1 MIRFGLVLPVAVAL
15 ATMLTAC
22 QPRDRIPNPP
32 DVRSAPE
39 TGPGLEPV
47 YGQWEADKALQLR
60 AQPNASSSIVATIG
74 AGQALK
80 VIGRARNSD
89 WLAVQT
95 GGTTGYVRIH
105 LVRLKGSAP
114 TGTRGTTTTLAK
126 PVDNAGPTI
135 KAAPR
140 SKIQSE
146 PVAN

>member
-1 MIRFGLVLPVAVAL
+1 MIRFGRVLPVAVAL

-22 QPRDRIPNPP
+22 QTRDRIPNPP
-32 DVRSAPE
+32 EVRSAPD

-47 YGQWEADKALQLR
+47 YGQWEADKPVQLR
-60 AQPNASSSIVATIG
+60 AQPNASAPVVATIG

-95 GGTTGYVRIH
+95 GGTTGYVRLH

-114 TGTRGTTTTLAK
+114 SGSRGTTTTLAK

-140 SKIQSE
+140 SKIQGE